1 MYSTCELRDLTP
13 IKTLLETDPNVCR
26 LVALVKDLGCL
37 RPLIITRS
45 GRKIVDGHKLW
56 LAQKI
61 VHGETHRTECYLVDL
76 TEDLIWVAHR
86 ILNEPQHFDFRSTL
100 RPASEELKWRL
111 LSRIRLTVTTNGK
124 KRQDP
129 VTEFI
134 GDLNL

>member
-1 MYSTCELRDLTP
+1 
-13 IKTLLETDPNVCR
+13 
-26 LVALVKDLGCL
+26 
-37 RPLIITRS
+37 
-45 GRKIVDGHKLW
+45 VDGHKLW

-61 VHGETHRTECYLVDL
+61 VHGETYRTECYLVDL
-76 TEDLIWVAHR
+76 AEDLIWVAHR

-111 LSRIRLTVTTNGK
+111 LSRIRLTVTMNGK

-129 VTEFI
+129 VTEFM